1 MILKLI
7 KGSILLLLLVLS
19 ACDSGVQ
26 WEDKPYQVIWIDTDY
41 NRKLVYAFEDGDSVG
56 RVQAEVIAVGSNEKY
71 IIAKQRDLKDKT
83 ISFFYL
89 ERSKDSM
96 YGNSNQATQGPFTEQ
111 EFEKLKSELNLP
123 EFSKEF

>member
-19 ACDSGVQ
+19 ACDSGVK
-26 WEDKPYQVIWIDTDY
+26 WEDKPYQVIWIDTDN
-41 NRKLVYAFEDGDSVG
+41 NRTLVYAFDNGGSIG
-56 RVQAEVIAVGSNEKY
+56 RVQAEIIAVGSNEKY
-71 IIAKQRDLKDKT
+71 IIAKQQDLNDKT

-96 YGNSNQATQGPFTEQ
+96 YRNSNQVTQGPFTEQ

-123 EFSKEF
+123 EFLKEF